1 MCDMNQLKGEP
12 PICLVSPCSCFPFQV
27 VELIRNPDMLEK
39 EIHNEGRALDN
50 LQPEQDNPETV
61 TVDSD
66 GLQTTETKRLKSS
79 QVQVWDNVLLT
90 DLSG

>member
-1 MCDMNQLKGEP
+1 M
-12 PICLVSPCSCFPFQV
+12 
-27 VELIRNPDMLEK
+27 ELIRNPDMLEK
-39 EIHNEGRALDN
+39 EIHNEGGALDN